1 MDDTMTGKAVADGAA
16 PMQNAAGQNEAGQ
29 NKAGH
34 DKAGH
39 NEAGAKGAAGGAAP
53 KRKQAL
59 PLLALGSLGVVFG
72 DIGTSPL
79 YALRQVFHD
88 NPPLAHEP
96 ASVIGILSL
105 IIWAVALAVC
115 VKYTLLVMRADNDGE
130 GGTLAMLGLIEK
142 SDPPKPRVGPSV
154 LVLLVLF
161 GSALLYGDGVITP
174 SISVLSAVEGL
185 GVATSALKPV
195 VLPLS
200 VIILVALFLVQSR
213 GTAAVGKLFGPVML
227 LWFSAIGGLGAWSL
241 WQTPAILQCLNP
253 VTGLAFLT
261 HHGWQGYATLG
272 AVVLAFSGVE
282 ALFADMGHFGRAP
295 IVLAWYFV
303 CLPGLVLNYLG
314 EGALLLRDPHAG
326 AEPFFGLVPH
336 VALYPM
342 VALSTAATVIA
353 SQALISGV
361 FSLTQQAVNMGLA
374 PPYRILH
381 TSQDTSGQVYMP
393 LINVLLMIGCVAI
406 VLAFRSSDALGNAY
420 GLAVIGTMT
429 VTSIVFFIVMR
440 RVWRWHL
447 LVALPI
453 MLAFLV
459 FDVSFLGA
467 NLIKLLEGAWVPLAI
482 GLCIFLLLWCW
493 TLGRARFARAL
504 MQWAMPIEEFQR
516 GIGAAGWH
524 AGVHDHGAGPRA
536 ADRQARLA
544 ARQLRL
550 CAGAFVACG
559 DDAVGL
565 CARGGPGGD
574 RRSGRW
580 AVHGGDAVRVH
591 GIAARGRRIA
601 GGFAVSLG
609 GDGVRAGAADCFRR
623 VFVCGADCAFG
634 VYVLAAH
641 GAVAERAVSIAAQ
654 PDDFRGD
661 GAGDLA
667 AGTRCFLKTRTETLF
682 HFSSSAINSSIIIV
696 PFAWANVRW
705 PAFATGMRR
714 VFGTVSM
721 RRARKLSRRCS
732 GS

>member
-516 GIGAAGWH
+516 GIGAWEERRDGTLVFMTMGLDHVPLIGKH
-524 AGVHDHGAGPRA
+524 AWLRANCAYARVLLLRVETTRSAYVREADRVEIADLGDGLFTAVTRFGFMELPRA
-536 ADRQARLA
+536 GDVLPA
-544 ARQLRL
+544 ALP
-550 CAGAFVACG
+550 F
-559 DDAVGL
+559 
-565 CARGGPGGD
+565 P
-574 RRSGRW
+574 W
-580 AVHGGDAVRVH
+580 EET
-591 GIAARGRRIA
+591 
-601 GGFAVSLG
+601 
-609 GDGVRAGAADCFRR
+609 
-623 VFVCGADCAFG
+623 VFVLGRPIASGECSFVGQIVLS
-634 VYVLAAH
+634 VYM
-641 GAVAERAVSIAAQ
+641 
-654 PDDFRGD
+654 
-661 GAGDLA
+661 
-667 AGTRCFLKTRTETLF
+667 FLRHTGLSPNELF
-682 HFSSSAINSSIIIV
+682 QLPPNQTISV
-696 PFAWANVRW
+696 
-705 PAFATGMRR
+705 GME
-714 VFGTVSM
+714 
-721 RRARKLSRRCS
+721 LEI
-732 GS
+732 